1 MVPPCNSRAVAFLT
15 TRSTLQMPVLDE
27 EDRYKLLKLLHDNP
41 DMNQRQIASALG
53 LSLGKVN
60 FCLKALIEKG
70 WIKVGNF
77 SRSPNKKAYAY
88 LLTLKGIEEKAK
100 VTFNFLE
107 AKRQEYETLKAEI
120 DALQAEVSDQAGHA
134 RK

>member
-1 MVPPCNSRAVAFLT
+1 
-15 TRSTLQMPVLDE
+15 VLLNQITPMSIINE
-27 EDRYKLLKLLHDNP
+27 ENRYKLLKLLHENP
-41 DMNQRQIASALG
+41 EMNQRQIASELG

-70 WIKVGNF
+70 LVKVGNF

-88 LLTLKGIEEKAK
+88 LLTLNGMEEKAK

-107 AKRQEYETLKAEI
+107 RKQNEYESLKAEI
-120 DALQAEVSDQAGHA
+120 EDLKKEVNHLDKKHGEKPDYED
-134 RK
+134 R

>member
-1 MVPPCNSRAVAFLT
+1 
-15 TRSTLQMPVLDE
+15 MPVLDE

-88 LLTLKGIEEKAK
+88 LLTLNGLEEKAK
-100 VTFNFLE
+100 VTFRFLE

-120 DALQAEVSDQAGHA
+120 DALQAEVSDQDGHA

>member
-1 MVPPCNSRAVAFLT
+1 MLLNQNTPMSIIN
-15 TRSTLQMPVLDE
+15 E
-27 EDRYKLLKLLHDNP
+27 ENRYKLLKLLHENP
-41 DMNQRQIASALG
+41 EMNQRQIASELG

-70 WIKVGNF
+70 LVKVGNF

-88 LLTLKGIEEKAK
+88 LLTLNGMEEKAK

-107 AKRQEYETLKAEI
+107 RKQNEYESLKAEI
-120 DALQAEVSDQAGHA
+120 EDLKKEVNHLDKKHGEKPDYED
-134 RK
+134 R

>member
-1 MVPPCNSRAVAFLT
+1 MSII
-15 TRSTLQMPVLDE
+15 SE
-27 EDRYKLLKLLHDNP
+27 ENRYKLLKLLHENP
-41 DMNQRQIASALG
+41 ELNQREIAKALG

-70 WIKVGNF
+70 LVKVGNF

-88 LLTLKGIEEKAK
+88 LLTLNGMEEKAR

-107 AKRQEYETLKAEI
+107 RKQNEYESLKTEIEELKAEVNGNKSG
-120 DALQAEVSDQAGHA
+120 D
-134 RK
+134 

>member
-1 MVPPCNSRAVAFLT
+1 MSIIN
-15 TRSTLQMPVLDE
+15 E
-27 EDRYKLLKLLHDNP
+27 ENRYKLLKLLHENP
-41 DMNQRQIASALG
+41 EMNQRQIASELG

-70 WIKVGNF
+70 LVKVGNF

-88 LLTLKGIEEKAK
+88 LLTLNGMEEKAK

-107 AKRQEYETLKAEI
+107 RKQNEYESLKAEI
-120 DALQAEVSDQAGHA
+120 EDLKKEVNHLDKKHGEKPDYED
-134 RK
+134 R

>member
-1 MVPPCNSRAVAFLT
+1 MSII
-15 TRSTLQMPVLDE
+15 SE
-27 EDRYKLLKLLHDNP
+27 ENRYKLLKLLHENP
-41 DMNQRQIASALG
+41 EMNQREIAKELG

-70 WIKVGNF
+70 LVKVGNF

-88 LLTLKGIEEKAK
+88 LLTLNGMEEKAR

-107 AKRQEYETLKAEI
+107 RKQNEYESLKTEIEELKAE
-120 DALQAEVSDQAGHA
+120 VSGNKPGA
-134 RK
+134 